1 MNLIDALQNLNYIA
15 VAVASIAS
23 YILGFVWYH
32 WAVFGRAWANAL
44 GLSREEADN
53 NECLGGAFAI
63 SLVSG
68 LSKTLLIA
76 LLLSALNISG
86 VLSGAFFG
94 AALAIVFTAT
104 SLGYYNGFARTSVK
118 LTFINSAH
126 SVAELA
132 LLGAIIAAFN

>member
-15 VAVASIAS
+15 VAIAAIAS

-32 WAVFGRAWANAL
+32 WAVFGKAWANAL

-53 NECLGGAFAI
+53 TEGLGGAFAI

-68 LSKTLLIA
+68 LSKALLIA

-94 AALAIVFTAT
+94 AAVAIVFTAT

-132 LLGAIIAAFN
+132 LIGAIIAAFN